1 MGNYRA
7 ISKEV
12 REQVINRIKNDG
24 ISVSVAARDAG
35 ISTKTIYTWL
45 AKGAQK
51 EPGIIEN
58 NRLKRENQFL
68 MALVG
73 RLTMEKEQEKQRGKK

>member
-12 REQVINRIKNDG
+12 REQVLNRIKNDG
-24 ISVSVAARDAG
+24 ISVAVAAHDAG
-35 ISTKTIYTWL
+35 ISTKTVYTWL
-45 AKGAQK
+45 STVVEK

-58 NRLKRENQFL
+58 NKLKRENQFL
-68 MALVG
+68 MLLVG
-73 RLTMEKEQEKQRGKK
+73 KLTIEKEQNKQRGKK

>member
-24 ISVSVAARDAG
+24 ISVLVAARDAG

-51 EPGIIEN
+51 EPGIIET

-68 MALVG
+68 MVLVG
-73 RLTMEKEQEKQRGKK
+73 KLTLEKEQDKQRGKK

>member
-1 MGNYRA
+1 MGNFKA

-12 REQVINRIKNDG
+12 REQVLSRIKNDG
-24 ISVSVAARDAG
+24 ISVAVAARDAG

-45 AKGAQK
+45 SKDVTK
-51 EPGIIEN
+51 EPGIIEL

-68 MALVG
+68 VSLVG
-73 RLTMEKEQEKQRGKK
+73 KLTMEKEQDKQKGKK